1 MHEELKA
8 KLAELNSQ
16 LNDPAITSDNQK
28 YSRLAKEQA
37 EIANLVS
44 LFNRLEIIDQQL
56 TEADQLLTESDNEEI
71 QQMAELEQSQL
82 TAERTTLAQQLDEAL
97 HPADPRDKKDV
108 IMEIR
113 AGAGG
118 DEAAL
123 FVAEIF
129 RMYSRFTE
137 NHHFKLEMLNSS
149 PIGIGGYKEITF
161 SISGQQ
167 VFGWLKYESGTHRV
181 QRVPE
186 TEKQGR
192 VHTSTVTVAVLP
204 EAEEIDIEI
213 KPSDLRIDT
222 YCASGP
228 GGQCVNT
235 TYSAI
240 RIIHEPTGLVVTC
253 QDQKSQHQNKE
264 KAMQIL
270 RSRLLQKME
279 DEQREVA
286 DSQRRQQIGN
296 GDRSEKIRTYNFP
309 QDRVTDHRLQE
320 SWHSIDR
327 VMDGEIDEIIQHL
340 QKYAKQLAQKS
351 DQ

>member
-1 MHEELKA
+1 MYEDIKA
-8 KLAELNSQ
+8 KLAELNNQ
-16 LNDPAITSDNQK
+16 LNDPSTAADNQK
-28 YSRLAKEQA
+28 FSRIAKEQA
-37 EIANLVS
+37 ELNSLVS
-44 LFNRLEIIDQQL
+44 LITRLENTVKQL
-56 TEADQLLTESDNEEI
+56 AETEQLLTDNTDPEI
-71 QQMAELEQSQL
+71 QQMAELEKQQL
-82 TAERTTLAQQLDEAL
+82 VADQASLADQLDEAL

-129 RMYSRFTE
+129 RMYSRFAE
-137 NHHFKLEMLNSS
+137 NHHFKLEILNSS

-161 SISGQQ
+161 SVSGQQ

-204 EAEEIDIEI
+204 EAEEVDIEI
-213 KPSDLRIDT
+213 KLSDLRIDT
-222 YCASGP
+222 FCASGP

-240 RIIHEPTGLVVTC
+240 RIIHIPSGLVVSC

-270 RSRLLQKME
+270 RSRLLQKIE
-279 DEQREVA
+279 DERREAA

-327 VMDGEIDEIIQHL
+327 IMDGEIDQVIQNL
-340 QKYAKQLAQKS
+340 QQYAKQLAKES
-351 DQ
+351 AK

>member
-1 MHEELKA
+1 
-8 KLAELNSQ
+8 
-16 LNDPAITSDNQK
+16 
-28 YSRLAKEQA
+28 
-37 EIANLVS
+37 
-44 LFNRLEIIDQQL
+44 
-56 TEADQLLTESDNEEI
+56 
-71 QQMAELEQSQL
+71 
-82 TAERTTLAQQLDEAL
+82 
-97 HPADPRDKKDV
+97 
-108 IMEIR
+108 
-113 AGAGG
+113 
-118 DEAAL
+118 
-123 FVAEIF
+123 
-129 RMYSRFTE
+129 MYSRFAE
-137 NHHFKLEMLNSS
+137 NHNFKLEVLNSS
-149 PIGIGGYKEITF
+149 LIGIGGYKEITF
-161 SISGQQ
+161 SVSGQQ

-204 EAEEIDIEI
+204 EAEEVDVEI
-213 KPSDLRIDT
+213 KPNELRIDT
-222 YCASGP
+222 FCASGP

-240 RIIHEPTGLVVTC
+240 RITHLPTGLVVSC

-270 RSRLLQKME
+270 RSRLLQKIE
-279 DEQREVA
+279 DERREAA

-327 VMDGEIDEIIQHL
+327 IMDGEVDQIIQKL
-340 QKYAKQLAQKS
+340 QQYAKQLAKQAN
-351 DQ
+351 Q